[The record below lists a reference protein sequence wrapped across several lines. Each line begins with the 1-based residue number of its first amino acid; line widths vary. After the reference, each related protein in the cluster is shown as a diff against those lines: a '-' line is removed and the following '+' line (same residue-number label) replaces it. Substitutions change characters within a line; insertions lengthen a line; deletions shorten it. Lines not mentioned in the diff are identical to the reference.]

1 MNEKIL
7 VIDDD
12 KEIVKL
18 ISIYLVN
25 EGYQVVK
32 AFNGVEA
39 LKIIEDEKP
48 KLIILDVMMP
58 GIDGIEVCKKIRERW
73 SIPIVIL
80 SAKVQKNDRITGL
93 LTGADDYIT
102 KPFDALEFIVR
113 IKALIRR
120 TYIFDNE
127 YLNNKQHEDIIKLNQ
142 IIIKKASH
150 SVFINNEPITLTARE
165 FEILLLLASNPGR
178 IFSAEEIFE
187 RVWKEKYFQSN
198 NTVMVH
204 ISNLRDKIESHLEGE
219 KIIHTV
225 WGVGYKIEKK

>member
-178 IFSAEEIFE
+178 IFSAEEIFK

>member
-39 LKIIEDEKP
+39 LKIIEDENP

-58 GIDGIEVCKKIRERW
+58 GIDGIEVCKKIRESW

-150 SVFINNEPITLTARE
+150 SVFINNEPIILTARE

-178 IFSAEEIFE
+178 IFSAEEIFK